1 MKIAECSD
9 TYKSSILDILNEVI
23 IHSTALYD
31 YKPRTLEMMDSWF
44 EAKRKGNYP
53 VIGAFDDNG
62 RLLGF
67 GSYGAFRNF
76 PAYKYTVEHSI
87 YVDSKTRGQQIGKKL
102 LGEVIRLVE
111 NQGYHVLVGGI
122 DAANSVSIRMHEK
135 AGFKRCGRIEQA
147 GFKFGKW
154 LDLCFYQLILAE

>member
-1 MKIAECSD
+1 
-9 TYKSSILDILNEVI
+9 
-23 IHSTALYD
+23 
-31 YKPRTLEMMDSWF
+31 MMDSWF